1 VIHVGDCLE
10 WLRTLPDCSVDS
22 CVTDPPYGL
31 GREPDPREVL
41 AAWLSGAEYQ
51 PGGRGFMG
59 KSWDSFVPSPVVWAE
74 VFRVLKPGG
83 HLLAFAGSRTYDWI
97 ALGVRLAGFEIRDQ
111 LMWIYGSGFPKSH
124 DVSKAIDRARDKGE
138 DVARALIVT
147 RWINGAIAASGLRHA
162 DILRAFGF
170 NEGSGQIG
178 HWSARSAA
186 SQPAAPTVEQFTS
199 LIELLGSPLVP
210 APVARALLEA
220 NDVKGQ
226 PGAAWYD
233 REIIGQRKTG
243 IGTGR
248 GSVVVMGDGDRNI
261 TAPATG
267 AAQRWQGWGTALKPA
282 HEPIVMARKP
292 LIGTV
297 ADNVQAHGTGA
308 INVDGCRVG
317 EGAEGRWPAN
327 VMHDGSAE
335 VVAGFPFSKS
345 RGGQAW
351 LGAFRGGDVYGKGR
365 DVRERRDGGKGDQ
378 GSAAR
383 FFYSPKASRAEREAG
398 LDALGDYRGT
408 TDDGR
413 QTAADNAY
421 QRGATQRRNVHPTV
435 KPQNLIG
442 YLQRLVT
449 PPHGLTIDPYMGSGT
464 AAIAAEREGFR
475 FAGCERETP
484 YAVIA
489 WHRWQHAAQE
499 ARAEAEAQQVEAGGQ
514 LDLFG

>member
-1 VIHVGDCLE
+1 MTTIHVGDCLE

-41 AAWLSGAEYQ
+41 AAWLTGDEFK

-59 KSWDSFVPSPVVWAE
+59 KAWDSFVPSPVVWAE

-124 DVSKAIDRARDKGE
+124 DVSKAIDKSEGHWRGRAGAVIPSTVAQVAKGIEYERTDKGPPVTE
-138 DVARALIVT
+138 AARQWA
-147 RWINGAIAASGLRHA
+147 
-162 DILRAFGF
+162 
-170 NEGSGQIG
+170 
-178 HWSARSAA
+178 
-186 SQPAAPTVEQFTS
+186 
-199 LIELLGSPLVP
+199 
-210 APVARALLEA
+210 
-220 NDVKGQ
+220 
-226 PGAAWYD
+226 
-233 REIIGQRKTG
+233 
-243 IGTGR
+243 
-248 GSVVVMGDGDRNI
+248 
-261 TAPATG
+261 
-267 AAQRWQGWGTALKPA
+267 GWGTALKPA

-297 ADNVQAHGTGA
+297 ADNVQTHGTGA
-308 INVDGCRVG
+308 INVDGCRIGSDGGAGRVIG
-317 EGAEGRWPAN
+317 QKAMQSEGWGTRDPIRDESVRGRWPAN

-335 VVAGFPFSKS
+335 VVAGFPVTTSGANPTRRATGMGYHGAAPQTQCHAP
-345 RGGQAW
+345 RGA
-351 LGAFRGGDVYGKGR
+351 
-365 DVRERRDGGKGDQ
+365 ET

-413 QTAADNAY
+413 QTANDNAY
-421 QRGATQRRNVHPTV
+421 QRGKTERRNVHPTV
-435 KPQNLIG
+435 KPQNLIA

-449 PPHGLTIDPYMGSGT
+449 PPHGLTIDPYLGSGT

-489 WHRWQHAAQE
+489 WHRWKHAADE
-499 ARAEAEAQQVEAGGQ
+499 VAVERKAAEDTDAGLGAQ
-514 LDLFG
+514 LDLFA

>member
-1 VIHVGDCLE
+1 MTTIHVGDCLE
-10 WLRTLPDCSVDS
+10 WLRPLPDCSVDS

-41 AAWLSGAEYQ
+41 AAWLTGDEFK

-59 KSWDSFVPSPVVWAE
+59 KAWDSFVPSPVVWAE

-111 LMWIYGSGFPKSH
+111 IMWIYGSGFPKSH
-124 DVSKAIDRARDKGE
+124 NLKGE
-138 DVARALIVT
+138 
-147 RWINGAIAASGLRHA
+147 H
-162 DILRAFGF
+162 
-170 NEGSGQIG
+170 E
-178 HWSARSAA
+178 
-186 SQPAAPTVEQFTS
+186 
-199 LIELLGSPLVP
+199 
-210 APVARALLEA
+210 
-220 NDVKGQ
+220 
-226 PGAAWYD
+226 
-233 REIIGQRKTG
+233 
-243 IGTGR
+243 
-248 GSVVVMGDGDRNI
+248 
-261 TAPATG
+261 
-267 AAQRWQGWGTALKPA
+267 GWGTALKPA

-308 INVDGCRVG
+308 IHVDACRVETG
-317 EGAEGRWPAN
+317 DNRARPPRTPNAIYGGGKGASLTGSESHPQGRWPAN

-335 VVAGFPFSKS
+335 VVAGFPVTTS
-345 RGGQAW
+345 
-351 LGAFRGGDVYGKGR
+351 GALRAGHKQGSGSFGRIGGDVITGTYG
-365 DVRERRDGGKGDQ
+365 GDT

-398 LDALGDYRGT
+398 LAALGDYRGT

-413 QTAADNAY
+413 QTTNDTAY
-421 QRGATQRRNVHPTV
+421 QRGKTERRNVHPTV
-435 KPQNLIG
+435 KPQNLIA

-449 PPHGLTIDPYMGSGT
+449 PPHGLTIDPYLGSGT

-489 WHRWQHAAQE
+489 WHRWKHAADE
-499 ARAEAEAQQVEAGGQ
+499 VAAERRAGEDTDADLGAQ
-514 LDLFG
+514 LDLFA

>member
-1 VIHVGDCLE
+1 MTTIHVGDCLD

-41 AAWLSGAEYQ
+41 AAWLTGDEFK

-59 KSWDSFVPSPVVWAE
+59 KAWDSFVPSPVVWAE

-97 ALGVRLAGFEIRDQ
+97 ALGVRLAGFTIRDQ

-124 DVSKAIDRARDKGE
+124 NLKGE
-138 DVARALIVT
+138 
-147 RWINGAIAASGLRHA
+147 H
-162 DILRAFGF
+162 
-170 NEGSGQIG
+170 E
-178 HWSARSAA
+178 
-186 SQPAAPTVEQFTS
+186 
-199 LIELLGSPLVP
+199 
-210 APVARALLEA
+210 
-220 NDVKGQ
+220 
-226 PGAAWYD
+226 
-233 REIIGQRKTG
+233 
-243 IGTGR
+243 
-248 GSVVVMGDGDRNI
+248 
-261 TAPATG
+261 
-267 AAQRWQGWGTALKPA
+267 GWGTALKPA

-308 INVDGCRVG
+308 IHVDACRVG
-317 EGAEGRWPAN
+317 CGPRPALEHTGRTGAVFGAGLEGSRAVGTTTQGRWPAN

-335 VVAGFPFSKS
+335 VVAGFPVTRSGANPTRRATGMGYNGAAPQTQCHAP
-345 RGGQAW
+345 RGEEA
-351 LGAFRGGDVYGKGR
+351 
-365 DVRERRDGGKGDQ
+365 

-413 QTAADNAY
+413 QTAIDNAY
-421 QRGATQRRNVHPTV
+421 QRGKTERRNVHPTV
-435 KPQNLIG
+435 KPAALIG

-449 PPHGLTIDPYMGSGT
+449 PPGGLTIDPYLGSGT

-489 WHRWQHAAQE
+489 WHRWKHAADE
-499 ARAEAEAQQVEAGGQ
+499 VAVERKAAEDTDAELGAQ
-514 LDLFG
+514 LDLFA

>member
-1 VIHVGDCLE
+1 MIHVGDCLE

-41 AAWLSGAEYQ
+41 AAWLSGDAYQ

-124 DVSKAIDRARDKGE
+124 NLKGE
-138 DVARALIVT
+138 
-147 RWINGAIAASGLRHA
+147 H
-162 DILRAFGF
+162 
-170 NEGSGQIG
+170 E
-178 HWSARSAA
+178 
-186 SQPAAPTVEQFTS
+186 
-199 LIELLGSPLVP
+199 
-210 APVARALLEA
+210 
-220 NDVKGQ
+220 
-226 PGAAWYD
+226 
-233 REIIGQRKTG
+233 
-243 IGTGR
+243 
-248 GSVVVMGDGDRNI
+248 
-261 TAPATG
+261 
-267 AAQRWQGWGTALKPA
+267 GWGTALKPA

-308 INVDGCRVG
+308 INVDGCRVD
-317 EGAEGRWPAN
+317 GAYQTRDRDTNGGASMFGTGAGGGAYIDAKGRWPAN

-335 VVAGFPFSKS
+335 VVAGFPVARSAGNYPSKATGS
-345 RGGQAW
+345 RGVV
-351 LGAFRGGDVYGKGR
+351 AFGDR
-365 DVRERRDGGKGDQ
+365 QGDLYADT

-413 QTAADNAY
+413 QTAIDNAY
-421 QRGATQRRNVHPTV
+421 QRGKTERRNVHPTV
-435 KPQNLIG
+435 KPAALIG

-449 PPHGLTIDPYMGSGT
+449 PPGGLTIDPYLGSGT

-489 WHRWQHAAQE
+489 WHRWKHAAQE

-514 LDLFG
+514 LDLFA

>member
-1 VIHVGDCLE
+1 MIHVGDCLE

-124 DVSKAIDRARDKGE
+124 NLKGE
-138 DVARALIVT
+138 
-147 RWINGAIAASGLRHA
+147 H
-162 DILRAFGF
+162 
-170 NEGSGQIG
+170 E
-178 HWSARSAA
+178 
-186 SQPAAPTVEQFTS
+186 
-199 LIELLGSPLVP
+199 
-210 APVARALLEA
+210 
-220 NDVKGQ
+220 
-226 PGAAWYD
+226 
-233 REIIGQRKTG
+233 
-243 IGTGR
+243 
-248 GSVVVMGDGDRNI
+248 
-261 TAPATG
+261 
-267 AAQRWQGWGTALKPA
+267 GWGTALKPA

-292 LIGTV
+292 FPGTV
-297 ADNVQAHGTGA
+297 ADNVQTHGTGA
-308 INVDGCRVG
+308 IHVDACRIGDGSDKGIWPVTVRRH
-317 EGAEGRWPAN
+317 ADVTYTLPPVQTDKLRGRWPAN

-335 VVAGFPFSKS
+335 VVAGFPVARSAGNYPSKAIGS
-345 RGGQAW
+345 RGVV
-351 LGAFRGGDVYGKGR
+351 AFGDR
-365 DVRERRDGGKGDQ
+365 QGDLYTDT

-435 KPQNLIG
+435 KPAALIG

-449 PPHGLTIDPYMGSGT
+449 PPGGLTIDPYLGSGT

-489 WHRWQHAAQE
+489 WHRWKHAAQE

-514 LDLFG
+514 LDLFA

>member
-41 AAWLSGAEYQ
+41 AAWLSGDAYQ

-59 KSWDSFVPSPVVWAE
+59 KAWDSFVPSPVVWAE

-111 LMWIYGSGFPKSH
+111 LMWLYGSGFPKSH
-124 DVSKAIDRARDKGE
+124 DVSKAIDRA
-138 DVARALIVT
+138 A
-147 RWINGAIAASGLRHA
+147 GA
-162 DILRAFGF
+162 
-170 NEGSGQIG
+170 E
-178 HWSARSAA
+178 
-186 SQPAAPTVEQFTS
+186 
-199 LIELLGSPLVP
+199 
-210 APVARALLEA
+210 
-220 NDVKGQ
+220 
-226 PGAAWYD
+226 
-233 REIIGQRKTG
+233 REIVGHDAGKAKQQTASIGPAGYGGNGNTG
-243 IGTGR
+243 
-248 GSVVVMGDGDRNI
+248 NI
-261 TAPATG
+261 TAPATE

-308 INVDGCRVG
+308 INVDGCRVD
-317 EGAEGRWPAN
+317 GAYQTRDRDTNGGASMFGTGAGGGAYIDAKGRWPAN

-335 VVAGFPFSKS
+335 VVAGFPVARSAGNYPSKATGS
-345 RGGQAW
+345 RGVV
-351 LGAFRGGDVYGKGR
+351 AFGDR
-365 DVRERRDGGKGDQ
+365 QGDLYADT

-413 QTAADNAY
+413 QTAIDNAY
-421 QRGATQRRNVHPTV
+421 QRGKTERRNVHPTV
-435 KPQNLIG
+435 KPAALIG

-449 PPHGLTIDPYMGSGT
+449 PPGGLTIDPYLGSGT

-489 WHRWQHAAQE
+489 WHRWKHAAQE

-514 LDLFG
+514 LDLFA